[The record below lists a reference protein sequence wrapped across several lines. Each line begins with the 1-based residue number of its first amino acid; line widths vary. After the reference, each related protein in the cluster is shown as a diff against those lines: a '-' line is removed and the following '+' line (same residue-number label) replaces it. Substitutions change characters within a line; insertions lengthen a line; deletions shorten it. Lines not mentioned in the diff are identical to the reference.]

1 MHPDDE
7 IFESHYKY
15 IRERNV
21 IEATF
26 DNSDGF
32 WTSMATLSEKEIR
45 RNNRIRLPKETR
57 FELRRERLEMKKQ
70 QIISE
75 E

>member
-7 IFESHYKY
+7 IFEAHYKY

-21 IEATF
+21 IEANF

-57 FELRRERLEMKKQ
+57 FELRKERLEMKKQ
-70 QIISE
+70 QIIAE